1 MTDDCETTTLQWKPS
16 AAAGL
21 PDVFVDATIDREY
34 RAGEHQVSDELAA
47 RYISHPS
54 GGWHDPAEDTPEMVA
69 TMADEQWNTVKA
81 AIEDGRLDGHLDKLE
96 VIEEDRSNGPRES
109 VMSAIRER
117 RAEIDTPR
125 PGASKPVHDADKD
138 DSDASEDGDATD
150 DDSFEAALDRT
161 FEDSM
166 RDSLD
171 ELDPVDA
178 SAHSEATGDTD
189 ASCSIGGGGD

>member
-1 MTDDCETTTLQWKPS
+1 MSDEDTRTLTYDPEPVEG
-16 AAAGL
+16 A

-47 RYISHPS
+47 RYVSHPS
-54 GGWHDPAEDTPEMVA
+54 GGWHDPAENTPEIVA
-69 TMADEQWNTVKA
+69 TMADEQWNTVRA

-125 PGASKPVHDADKD
+125 PGASKTVHDADTD
-138 DSDASEDGDATD
+138 ESDASGDGEATD

-161 FEDSM
+161 FDDSM

-171 ELDPVDA
+171 ELDPVDT

-189 ASCSIGGGGD
+189 DSCSIGGGGN

>member
-1 MTDDCETTTLQWKPS
+1 MTDEDTRTLVYEPETVEG
-16 AAAGL
+16 A
-21 PDVFVDATIDREY
+21 PDVFVDAMIDREY

-47 RYISHPS
+47 RYVSHPS
-54 GGWHDPAEDTPEMVA
+54 GGWHDPAGDTPEIVA

-81 AIEDGRLDGHLDKLE
+81 AIEDGRLDGHLEKLE

-125 PGASKPVHDADKD
+125 PGASKTVHDADTD
-138 DSDASEDGDATD
+138 DSDVSEDVEATD

-161 FEDSM
+161 FDDSM

-189 ASCSIGGGGD
+189 DSCSIGGGGN

>member
-1 MTDDCETTTLQWKPS
+1 
-16 AAAGL
+16 
-21 PDVFVDATIDREY
+21 
-34 RAGEHQVSDELAA
+34 VSDELAA
-47 RYISHPS
+47 RYVSHPS
-54 GGWHDPAEDTPEMVA
+54 GGWHDPAEKTPEIVA
-69 TMADEQWNTVKA
+69 TMADEQWNTVKS

-125 PGASKPVHDADKD
+125 PGASKTVHDADTN
-138 DSDASEDGDATD
+138 DSDASEDDEATD

-161 FEDSM
+161 FDDSM
-166 RDSLD
+166 RDSLG

-178 SAHSEATGDTD
+178 ESAHENDD
-189 ASCSIGGGGD
+189 AERSDLP